1 MCLANYLNFWL
12 AFTYGKNAAISHKI
26 ILKILSSVE
35 VMEPDDNNLELF
47 FPVFDI
53 NTACDLLPTVPQKY
67 ILLLVLPWQH
77 CVLLLS

>member
-26 ILKILSSVE
+26 ILKILSSGE
-35 VMEPDDNNLELF
+35 VMGNHLELF